1 MGGLLERRA
10 LINHICSG
18 DVRLMPELKR
28 DRVLRGE
35 QLIRSGGVQIQTFDS
50 SSSTSSSFPWACVLL
65 CLCKQEATVSIF
77 KVHA

>member
-10 LINHICSG
+10 LIIHICSG

-35 QLIRSGGVQIQTFDS
+35 QLIRSGGGLQKIQTLGMC
-50 SSSTSSSFPWACVLL
+50 SFVSLQTGSH
-65 CLCKQEATVSIF
+65 CKYF
-77 KVHA
+77 

>member
-65 CLCKQEATVSIF
+65 CLCKQEATVSTF

>member
-10 LINHICSG
+10 LIIHICSG

-35 QLIRSGGVQIQTFDS
+35 QLIRSGGGVAENSNFGHV
-50 SSSTSSSFPWACVLL
+50 FFCVFANRKPL
-65 CLCKQEATVSIF
+65 
-77 KVHA
+77 